1 MRLPII
7 TPFIKLVDFGWK
19 LISEFDGE
27 EKDIHRSLDGDVAN
41 VVLIALTAD
50 QAQTILEGR
59 RSADWSCSLQDT
71 MQAMGEDGELDI
83 VTRWNCTGAVTMTI
97 DVSDYGIEANTEE
110 QAMEIFAELVA
121 DDWEAYAGSTTDF
134 NVEDVDVARAS

>member
-7 TPFIKLVDFGWK
+7 TPFLKLVDFGWK
-19 LISEFDGE
+19 LVSEFDGE

-59 RSADWSCSLQDT
+59 RSADWICSLQDT
-71 MQAMGEDGELDI
+71 MQAMVEDGELDI

-97 DVSDYGIEANTEE
+97 DVSDYGIEANTED
-110 QAMEIFAELVA
+110 QAMEIFTELVA
-121 DDWEAYAGSTTDF
+121 DDWESYAGSTTDF
-134 NVEDVDVARAS
+134 NVEDVDVERAS